1 MPLKLGGSMD
11 SKEIEK
17 RRLALDDHMHL
28 TEDGVEFWYARDIM
42 NVYGY
47 TRWQNF
53 EVAIN
58 RAKISL
64 ESTETPAQNHFTEAS
79 KMVPLGSGA
88 ERLVKDYM
96 LTRYACYLIAQNG
109 DPRKEEIAF
118 AQSYFALQTRKQE
131 FIEQRMLELRRLTE
145 RDALTE
151 SEKVLAAIAFERGV
165 DQRGFA
171 IIKSKGDE
179 VLFGGNN
186 TKAMKKRFGVP
197 EKKPLADVLPDVT
210 MAAKNLANSM
220 TSHNTESKDLCGVKQ
235 IGDEHLQNNRSVRGT
250 LVKRGIKPEDLPPE
264 EDAKKLKRRVEADER
279 KLRQGAPGFGPTP
292 QDL

>member
-1 MPLKLGGSMD
+1 MD

-28 TEDGVEFWYARDIM
+28 TGDGVEFWYARDIM

-64 ESTETPAQNHFTEAS
+64 ESTETHAQNHFTEAS

-88 ERLVKDYM
+88 ERSVKDYM

-118 AQSYFALQTRKQE
+118 AQSHFALQTRKQE
-131 FIEQRMLELRRLTE
+131 LIEAYPLSFRAKRSEVEKSPADRPRASVISPNRPPPRNLLRNR
-145 RDALTE
+145 
-151 SEKVLAAIAFERGV
+151 IAG
-165 DQRGFA
+165 
-171 IIKSKGDE
+171 
-179 VLFGGNN
+179 
-186 TKAMKKRFGVP
+186 
-197 EKKPLADVLPDVT
+197 
-210 MAAKNLANSM
+210 
-220 TSHNTESKDLCGVKQ
+220 
-235 IGDEHLQNNRSVRGT
+235 
-250 LVKRGIKPEDLPPE
+250 
-264 EDAKKLKRRVEADER
+264 
-279 KLRQGAPGFGPTP
+279 
-292 QDL
+292 